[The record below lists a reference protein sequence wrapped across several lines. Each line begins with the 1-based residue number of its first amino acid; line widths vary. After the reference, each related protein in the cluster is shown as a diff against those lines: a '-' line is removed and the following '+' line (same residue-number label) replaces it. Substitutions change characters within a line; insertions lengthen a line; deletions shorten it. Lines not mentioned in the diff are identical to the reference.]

1 MNPLKLHSY
10 GVEVVRLQNFLN
22 GQKLYDGVA
31 DGKFGPV
38 TKAAVVEYQRRRR
51 LVADGIVGNVTLAR
65 MISDGF
71 GFMQP
76 VANTYPPKPKFPPLS
91 SNSARMKIWGAFDW
105 IHQPIPGNR
114 ENIEVLGDWKEKNL
128 VRVELEQLTKRGF
141 KLDDDRWFHKKV
153 ADSVDRLFIAWEN
166 EGLLEDILSY
176 DGDYAPRLVR
186 GSSVTLSNHAFGT
199 AFDLNAAWNGL
210 GVNPPPTGKKGSLF
224 RLVKLANDHG
234 FYWGGH
240 FSRLDGMHFEH
251 AGVF

>member
-1 MNPLKLHSY
+1 MKPLKLGST
-10 GVEVVRLQNFLN
+10 GVEVIRLQNFLI
-22 GQKLYDGVA
+22 GQNLYFGIA
-31 DGKFGPV
+31 DGRFGNM
-38 TKAAVVEYQRRRR
+38 TKGAVISYQRRRR
-51 LVADGIVGNVTLAR
+51 LEPDGVVGNITLGR

-71 GFMQP
+71 GFLQP
-76 VANTYPPKPKFPPLS
+76 VANSYPPKPKFAPLT
-91 SNSARMKIWGAFDW
+91 SNAARMKIWGEFKW
-105 IHQPIPGNR
+105 VHLPIPSNR
-114 ENIEVLGDWKEKNL
+114 ENIEVLGGWKEKNL

-141 KLDDDRWFHKKV
+141 KINDDRWFHRKV
-153 ADSVDRLFIAWEN
+153 ADQVDRLFIAWEN

-176 DGDYAPRLVR
+176 DGDYVPRLVR
-186 GSSVTLSNHAFGT
+186 GSTVSLSNHAFGT

-224 RLVKLANDHG
+224 RLVKLANEHG